1 MENQFSTHC
10 KSDIHLKFL
19 QESFE
24 KGHGIWRNLCKPNP
38 TALEV
43 VQQYQHARDIGS
55 LLSSLLH
62 KIRMDEEKFLG
73 RII

>member
-1 MENQFSTHC
+1 MENQFSAHC

-19 QESFE
+19 QESFK

-55 LLSSLLH
+55 LT
-62 KIRMDEEKFLG
+62 KEDDAN
-73 RII
+73 